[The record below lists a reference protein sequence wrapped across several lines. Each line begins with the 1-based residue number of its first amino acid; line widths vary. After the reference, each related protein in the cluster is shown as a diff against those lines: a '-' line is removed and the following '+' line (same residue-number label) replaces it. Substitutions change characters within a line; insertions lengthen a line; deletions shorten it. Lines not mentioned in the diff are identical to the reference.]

1 MNTDMKK
8 QRAVDYFYSQLTVI
22 PFIKKMEMKGIF
34 IPFEKYHDIL
44 EKAEAME
51 KDQIVEAYSNGWH
64 DGQDVILQQVKH
76 IDKGGDDAG
85 QKLYNE
91 TYGGDK

>member
-1 MNTDMKK
+1 MSK
-8 QRAVDYFYSQLTVI
+8 LTALQEAMRIV
-22 PFIKKMEMKGIF
+22 
-34 IPFEKYHDIL
+34 EKYAPNLFTVYTMDSRDFL
-44 EKAEAME
+44 NEVQSCLDQERQ
-51 KDQIVEAYSNGWH
+51 QIVDAYSHGWH

-91 TYGGDK
+91 TYKD

>member
-1 MNTDMKK
+1 MKK
-8 QRAVDYFYSQLTVI
+8 QTAIQWLTERIFNDYGIAYSDVEIWNYAQE
-22 PFIKKMEMKGIF
+22 MER
-34 IPFEKYHDIL
+34 E
-44 EKAEAME
+44 
-51 KDQIVEAYSNGWH
+51 QIIEAYSNGWH

-91 TYGGDK
+91 TYK

>member
-1 MNTDMKK
+1 MKK
-8 QRAVDYFYSQLTVI
+8 KTAVQYLQEKIFNIY
-22 PFIKKMEMKGIF
+22 GIV
-34 IPFEKYHDIL
+34 PEDIDMWNHALDL
-44 EKAEAME
+44 ERE
-51 KDQIVEAYSNGWH
+51 QIIEAYSNGWH

-91 TYGGDK
+91 TYK

>member
-1 MNTDMKK
+1 MKK
-8 QRAVDYFYSQLTVI
+8 QTAIQWLTERIFYDYGIAYSDVEIWNYAQE
-22 PFIKKMEMKGIF
+22 MER
-34 IPFEKYHDIL
+34 E
-44 EKAEAME
+44 
-51 KDQIVEAYSNGWH
+51 QIIEAYSNGWH

-91 TYGGDK
+91 TYK

>member
-1 MNTDMKK
+1 MSK
-8 QRAVDYFYSQLTVI
+8 QTAVEWLKDWMGKNQYFIGNDL
-22 PFIKKMEMKGIF
+22 
-34 IPFEKYHDIL
+34 L
-44 EKAEAME
+44 EAIEQAKAME
-51 KDQIVEAYSNGWH
+51 KEQIVEAYSHGWH

-76 IDKGGDDAG
+76 IDKGGDAAG